1 MAALTLTACHK
12 KPAGQD
18 NENQQQPVQTADPNA
33 YIDITGVALDGT
45 ELSLSDLVGQSDYV
59 LLDFWASWC
68 GPCRRFMPVLRDYYA
83 RFGGDRLE
91 ILSCSVDQDEAAWR
105 EAMYE
110 ERLPWPQMRE
120 DAAHPCSDKYGVQFI
135 PHVVLIDRTGTIVA
149 VNPEEPQL
157 EEILLAK

>member
-1 MAALTLTACHK
+1 
-12 KPAGQD
+12 
-18 NENQQQPVQTADPNA
+18 
-33 YIDITGVALDGT
+33 
-45 ELSLSDLVGQSDYV
+45 
-59 LLDFWASWC
+59 
-68 GPCRRFMPVLRDYYA
+68 
-83 RFGGDRLE
+83 
-91 ILSCSVDQDEAAWR
+91 VDQDEAAWR